1 MSFNFKSGQI
11 IMKLSKLMIV
21 ISLSLAFTLSG
32 CGGNGGDGNQ
42 SQAQKQQNENG
53 LSAFEMEHGIG
64 PVTETISLGDEVDPE
79 LAQKGKELFELKCSA
94 CHRVNERY
102 IGPAMNDVLDRR
114 SPTYV
119 MNMILN
125 PDGMTKNHPEAKKL
139 LQEYMS
145 PMPNQGLSQEE
156 ARAIVEFFASDLE

>member
-1 MSFNFKSGQI
+1 
-11 IMKLSKLMIV
+11 MKQT
-21 ISLSLAFTLSG
+21 ISITTVVLSLVFIMIG
-32 CGGNGGDGNQ
+32 CGGDESSG
-42 SQAQKQQNENG
+42 QQDKKMPQEDASG
-53 LSAFEMEHGIG
+53 LTAFEEEHGIG
-64 PVTETISLGDEVDPE
+64 PVSEVIVINEVDKE
-79 LAQKGKELFELKCSA
+79 LAQKGAELFELKCSA
-94 CHRVNERY
+94 CHKVNERY

>member
-1 MSFNFKSGQI
+1 
-11 IMKLSKLMIV
+11 MIAV
-21 ISLSLAFTLSG
+21 SLSLVLMLSG
-32 CGGNGGDGNQ
+32 CGGNGDSGN
-42 SQAQKQQNENG
+42 KQQVQTEKQNESG
-53 LSAFEMEHGIG
+53 LSAFEQEHGIG
-64 PVTETISLGDEVDPE
+64 PVTDTISLGAEVDME
-79 LAQKGKELFELKCSA
+79 QAQKGKELFELKCSA
-94 CHRVNERY
+94 CHKVNERY

-145 PMPNQGLSQEE
+145 PMPNQGLSHEE
-156 ARAIVEFFASDLE
+156 ARAIVEFFASDLD

>member
-1 MSFNFKSGQI
+1 
-11 IMKLSKLMIV
+11 MKLSKIMIAL
-21 ISLSLAFTLSG
+21 SLSLAIMLTG
-32 CGGNGGDGNQ
+32 CGGNGNGGDQ
-42 SQAQKQQNENG
+42 KQTQAKKQQNETG
-53 LSAFEMEHGIG
+53 LSDFEMKHGIG
-64 PVTETISLGDEVDPE
+64 PVTETISLETEIDKE

-94 CHRVNERY
+94 CHKVSERY
-102 IGPAMNDVLDRR
+102 IGPALNDVLDRR

-156 ARAIVEFFASDLE
+156 ARAIVEFLASDLE

>member
-1 MSFNFKSGQI
+1 
-11 IMKLSKLMIV
+11 MKLTKISISAV
-21 ISLSLAFTLSG
+21 ITLAFLFHG
-32 CGGNGGDGNQ
+32 CGGNNGE
-42 SQAQKQQNENG
+42 QKQQSNKTVQENESG
-53 LSAFEMEHGIG
+53 LTAFELEHGIG
-64 PVTETISLGDEVDPE
+64 PVSETISLGDEVDME
-79 LAQKGKELFELKCSA
+79 LVQKGKEIFELKCSA
-94 CHRVNERY
+94 CHKVNERY

-145 PMPNQGLSQEE
+145 PMPNQGLTQEE

>member
-1 MSFNFKSGQI
+1 MKISKI
-11 IMKLSKLMIV
+11 IIAV
-21 ISLSLAFTLSG
+21 SLSLALMLIG
-32 CGGNGGDGNQ
+32 CGGNGDSGSKQ
-42 SQAQKQQNENG
+42 QAQTKKQNETG
-53 LSAFEMEHGIG
+53 LSTFEQEHGIG
-64 PVTETISLGDEVDPE
+64 PLTETISLGDEVDME
-79 LAQKGKELFELKCSA
+79 MAQKGKELFVLKCSA
-94 CHRVNERY
+94 CHKVNERY
-102 IGPAMNDVLDRR
+102 IGPALGNVLEHR

-156 ARAIVEFFASDLE
+156 ARAIVEFLASDLE

>member
-1 MSFNFKSGQI
+1 
-11 IMKLSKLMIV
+11 MKLSRIMVVIGLLLALMLI
-21 ISLSLAFTLSG
+21 G
-32 CGGNGGDGNQ
+32 CGGNNDNANQ
-42 SQAQKQQNENG
+42 QTQSKKQNESG
-53 LSAFEMEHGIG
+53 ISAFEREHGIG
-64 PVTETISLGDEVDPE
+64 PVTETISLGAEVDPE

>member
-1 MSFNFKSGQI
+1 MSRI
-11 IMKLSKLMIV
+11 IAVM
-21 ISLSLAFTLSG
+21 SLLIALIMSG
-32 CGGNGGDGNQ
+32 CGGDGN
-42 SQAQKQQNENG
+42 KQPEAKKKNESG
-53 LSAFEMEHGIG
+53 LSAFELEHGIG
-64 PVTETISLGDEVDPE
+64 PVSETISLGSEVDME
-79 LAQKGKELFELKCSA
+79 LAQKGKEIFELKCSA
-94 CHRVNERY
+94 CHKVNERY
-102 IGPAMNDVLDRR
+102 IGPAVGDVLEQR

>member
-1 MSFNFKSGQI
+1 MKSSR
-11 IMKLSKLMIV
+11 IMIAL
-21 ISLSLAFTLSG
+21 SLSLAFMLSG
-32 CGGNGGDGNQ
+32 CGGSGDGGGQQETQ
-42 SQAQKQQNENG
+42 SQKQQNESG
-53 LSAFEMEHGIG
+53 LSDFELEHGIG
-64 PVTETISLGDEVDPE
+64 PVSETISLNDEVNME

-94 CHRVNERY
+94 CHKVNERY
-102 IGPAMNDVLDRR
+102 IGPALNDVLDRR

-156 ARAIVEFFASDLE
+156 ARAIVEFLASDLE

>member
-1 MSFNFKSGQI
+1 
-11 IMKLSKLMIV
+11 MKLFRIMLAV
-21 ISLSLAFTLSG
+21 GLSLTFFLNG
-32 CGGNGGDGNQ
+32 CGGNGNGENSQQ
-42 SQAQKQQNENG
+42 SQSKKQNENG
-53 LSAFEMEHGIG
+53 LSAFEQEHGIG
-64 PVTETISLGDEVDPE
+64 PVSENITLGDEVDME
-79 LAQKGKELFELKCSA
+79 LAQKGKEIFELKCSA
-94 CHRVNERY
+94 CHKVNERY
-102 IGPAMNDVLDRR
+102 IGPAVGDVLDRR